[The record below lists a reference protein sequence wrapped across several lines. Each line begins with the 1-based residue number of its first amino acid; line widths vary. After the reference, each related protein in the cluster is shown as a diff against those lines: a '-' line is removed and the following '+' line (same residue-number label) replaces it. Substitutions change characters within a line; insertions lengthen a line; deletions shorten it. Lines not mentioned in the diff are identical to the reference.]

1 MWAALQRWRHN
12 NEYAAID
19 FVDVFYKA
27 PQVSKKVQMQKVILL
42 DSRP

>member
-1 MWAALQRWRHN
+1 VRKWVDL
-12 NEYAAID
+12 D